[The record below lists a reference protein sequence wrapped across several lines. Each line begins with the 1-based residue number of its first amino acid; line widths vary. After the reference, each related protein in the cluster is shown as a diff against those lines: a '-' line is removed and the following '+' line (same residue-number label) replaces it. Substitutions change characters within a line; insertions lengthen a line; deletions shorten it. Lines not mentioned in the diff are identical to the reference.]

1 MNKIKKLYIRFN
13 NSKGKKIEIGVLIA
27 YIVLKI
33 IIISFHEP
41 WFDENQAWL
50 IAKSASLMDILT
62 KIPHDEGHPPLWHLI
77 IMPFAK
83 AGLPMEL
90 TLKLLV
96 SVFTTI
102 CIALILFKSPFK
114 RIIRVAIPFTYFF
127 FYQYGIISRCYCVM
141 MLAFILCA
149 ITYKDRDDKPFR
161 FIGSLIILLLS
172 SAYGIVLAAGICLVW
187 LYDIWNKR
195 NIFKFIKEFIRDK
208 RCLAL
213 LTITIVALLAVV
225 VIIPNDNTYATNRE
239 PMNSF
244 MQRIIYM
251 LFIAPA
257 EALCYD
263 MQLNGIILKLSDI
276 YWEALIAALPL
287 CLIIDGVLIMIMR
300 KYKVLKEFLIPYI
313 MLAIVGAQLY
323 FSLHH
328 IGIITLLIL
337 YVFWVG
343 VANNKPLAYNGD
355 FINKFKIN
363 SKDKIKLHRLLVIS
377 IVCAWIV
384 SISFSVVS
392 SIKDIRNNYG
402 GALEI
407 AEFIKDNNLENKK
420 IINCWNTI
428 IDSETGKEED
438 YMNIIS
444 FADVVGYFEKNIIY
458 NFNYGDRDALY
469 LSHTTLTDKE
479 TQKYFE
485 YIASNG
491 YPDVIIGEVKLNEIF
506 GDDKNIPIYVP
517 VKFIDSSII
526 WKYRKYYSRAYIY
539 MRKDKLSEYKNIKQL
554 KGIEPLQVNN

>member
-1 MNKIKKLYIRFN
+1 
-13 NSKGKKIEIGVLIA
+13 
-27 YIVLKI
+27 
-33 IIISFHEP
+33 
-41 WFDENQAWL
+41 
-50 IAKSASLMDILT
+50 
-62 KIPHDEGHPPLWHLI
+62 
-77 IMPFAK
+77 
-83 AGLPMEL
+83 
-90 TLKLLV
+90 
-96 SVFTTI
+96 
-102 CIALILFKSPFK
+102 
-114 RIIRVAIPFTYFF
+114 
-127 FYQYGIISRCYCVM
+127 
-141 MLAFILCA
+141 
-149 ITYKDRDDKPFR
+149 
-161 FIGSLIILLLS
+161 
-172 SAYGIVLAAGICLVW
+172 
-187 LYDIWNKR
+187 
-195 NIFKFIKEFIRDK
+195 
-208 RCLAL
+208 
-213 LTITIVALLAVV
+213 
-225 VIIPNDNTYATNRE
+225 
-239 PMNSF
+239 
-244 MQRIIYM
+244 M

-438 YMNIIS
+438 
-444 FADVVGYFEKNIIY
+444 
-458 NFNYGDRDALY
+458 
-469 LSHTTLTDKE
+469 
-479 TQKYFE
+479 
-485 YIASNG
+485 
-491 YPDVIIGEVKLNEIF
+491 
-506 GDDKNIPIYVP
+506 
-517 VKFIDSSII
+517 
-526 WKYRKYYSRAYIY
+526 
-539 MRKDKLSEYKNIKQL
+539 
-554 KGIEPLQVNN
+554 